1 MGLDKF
7 IGQNRVKRQ
16 IGIIIQNSKSGSMQH
31 LGLFG
36 KSGMGKTM
44 LAHIIAEETESK
56 LICINATAIKEPAT
70 FLTEIY
76 KAKNDPEQHHIIF
89 IDEAHNLPR
98 IIQENLLSA
107 LEEPA
112 LLCVIA
118 TPSLKKHL
126 PDNIVTGQTVR
137 IKLPKN
143 ISFIFGTT
151 HKGAL
156 RDTIINRLK
165 SIDLDAYSV
174 DDYIKI
180 LKMIASKDLPE
191 HIYVSLAGIGKNI
204 RLMKMYLKDFQAY
217 IDMIEVLDH
226 QINEQHFHDFCEING
241 IGEDGCDRTDQK
253 YLYLLYKHNKIGFK
267 SLVAMLQVSEA
278 EVANVVEPWLLEK
291 EYIRITPRGRELTAE
306 GAKRI
311 GETLDK
317 ATIDV
322 FDVID

>member
-1 MGLDKF
+1 
-7 IGQNRVKRQ
+7 
-16 IGIIIQNSKSGSMQH
+16 MQH

-44 LAHIIAEETESK
+44 LAHIIAEETDSE
-56 LICINATAIKEPAT
+56 LICINATAIKEPAA
-70 FLTEIY
+70 FLVEIY
-76 KAKNDPEQHHIIF
+76 KAKKAPEQHYIIF
-89 IDEAHNLPR
+89 VDEAHNLPR

-112 LLCVIA
+112 ILCVIA

-126 PDNIVTGQTVR
+126 PNDVVTGQTVR
-137 IKLPKN
+137 VKLPKN

-156 RDTIINRLK
+156 RDTVINRLV
-165 SIDLDAYSV
+165 SIDLDVYSV
-174 DDYIKI
+174 DNYIKI
-180 LKMIASKDLPE
+180 LKMTASKSLPE

-204 RLMKMYLKDFQAY
+204 RLMKRYLKDFQAY
-217 IDMIEVLDH
+217 LDMIEVLDH
-226 QINEQHFHDFCEING
+226 QINKQHFHEFCDING
-241 IGEDGCDRTDQK
+241 IGDDGCDKTDRK
-253 YLYLLYKHNKIGFK
+253 YMYLLHKHDKIGFK

-278 EVANVVEPWLLEK
+278 EVANIVEPWLLEK

-306 GAKRI
+306 GAQRI
-311 GETLDK
+311 GETLE
-317 ATIDV
+317 TTVTDV